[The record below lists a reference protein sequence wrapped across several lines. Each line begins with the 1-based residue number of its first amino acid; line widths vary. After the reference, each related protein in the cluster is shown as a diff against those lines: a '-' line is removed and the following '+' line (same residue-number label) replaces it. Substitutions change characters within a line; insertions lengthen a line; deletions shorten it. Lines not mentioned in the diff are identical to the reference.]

1 MSFENEY
8 QRKRSVGPAIA
19 AVVVGVILGGAA
31 ALGAGAMADSSV
43 LPSAEEIAVNRD
55 NAFLGSVQY
64 GGRIE
69 G

>member
-1 MSFENEY
+1 MAFENEPQ
-8 QRKRSVGPAIA
+8 QRRSVGPAIA
-19 AVVVGVILGGAA
+19 AAVVGVILGGLAA
-31 ALGAGAMADSSV
+31 FGAGAAADDTE

-64 GGRIE
+64 GGRIK